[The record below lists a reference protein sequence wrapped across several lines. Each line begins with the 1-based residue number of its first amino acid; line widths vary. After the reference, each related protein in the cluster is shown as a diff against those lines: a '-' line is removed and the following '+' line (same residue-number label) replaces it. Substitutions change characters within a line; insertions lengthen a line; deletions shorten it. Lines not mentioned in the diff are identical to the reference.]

1 MSVYMY
7 NSMTLYLS
15 YFSVGLSSWM
25 GCGDKYRI
33 TGIIW
38 PI

>member
-7 NSMTLYLS
+7 NSTTPYLS
-15 YFSVGLSSWM
+15 YFSVGQSSGM